1 MNKKMLKTIKI
12 ALVCFAIFILIGTL
26 IVSRDEH
33 HLETCHEEC
42 CIYCS
47 LIIFTQNIVKITIAV
62 VVAMVI
68 GFLIYFFLSRLHK
81 EKAVYV
87 QSSLVFQKVQLN
99 E

>member
-1 MNKKMLKTIKI
+1 MNKKMLKIIKI

-47 LIIFTQNIVKITIAV
+47 LITIIAIIAIVFGV
-62 VVAMVI
+62 
-68 GFLIYFFLSRLHK
+68 FLYSFLSKLRQNQLIFILN
-81 EKAVYV
+81 
-87 QSSLVFQKVQLN
+87 SLVFRKVQLN